1 MDLKISELIIKF
13 KLMDLKLSKLIIIK
27 FKWLLLVLEVL

>member
-13 KLMDLKLSKLIIIK
+13 KLMDLNAFKLIINFNMWI
-27 FKWLLLVLEVL
+27 